1 MMKKEK
7 TNIPLSYSTVR
18 TTKSRINKGLLAIP
32 VSLLDLFPQK
42 KSKIFIIDEDGN
54 EDIKS
59 FTPYN
64 SSSRECRIGG
74 MKEFYEKYS
83 IYENDEI
90 VIQKIDDDKF
100 KLLPEKLFKNK
111 ILRYLSEFEKSK
123 NDLEANQKIND
134 ITKLT
139 NISTNEFFRNEFVKL
154 SDLDLPKRGTNE
166 RNKTKVRENVPLPM
180 RKILLSLYKGKC
192 QITQFTFLKRDGN
205 PYFEIHHIDPKIGNH
220 FKNLLVV
227 SPNTHAQ
234 FTYSKIEQKFDNDGW
249 LREVKFNNESF
260 SVFQIIND
268 LPEHFEKEVHL

>member
-1 MMKKEK
+1 MKKEK
-7 TNIPLSYSTVR
+7 TNIPLNYLTVR

-32 VSLLDLFPQK
+32 VSLIDFFPK
-42 KSKIFIIDEDGN
+42 EKSKIFVLYEDGS
-54 EDIKS
+54 EKIKS

-83 IYENDEI
+83 IYDNDEI

-100 KLLPEKLFKNK
+100 KLLPEKMFEFRMLG
-111 ILRYLSEFEKSK
+111 YLSEFEKSS
-123 NDLEANQKIND
+123 NDAEANQKIHD
-134 ITKLT
+134 IAKLA
-139 NISTNEFFRNEFVKL
+139 NITTNEMLKNAFVNL
-154 SDLDLPKRGTNE
+154 SNFDLPKRAVNE
-166 RNKTKVRENVPLPM
+166 RNKSKVNESVPLSM
-180 RKILLSLYKGKC
+180 RKILLSLYEGKC

-234 FTYSKIEQKFDNDGW
+234 FTYSKTEQTFDNEGW
-249 LREVKFNNESF
+249 LREVKFNNKSF
-260 SVFQIIND
+260 SVFQIIDD
-268 LPEHFEKEVHL
+268 LPKHFEKEVHL

>member
-1 MMKKEK
+1 MKKEK

-32 VSLLDLFPQK
+32 VSLLYLFPQK
-42 KSKIFIIDEDGN
+42 KSQIFIIDEDGN

-111 ILRYLSEFEKSK
+111 ILRYLSEFEKSN
-123 NDLEANQKIND
+123 NDLEANQKINE
-134 ITKLT
+134 ITKLA
-139 NISTNEFFRNEFVKL
+139 NISTNEFSRNEFVNL
-154 SDLDLPKRGTNE
+154 SDLDLPKRAANE
-166 RNKTKVRENVPLPM
+166 RNKTKVSENVPFSM
-180 RKILLSLYKGKC
+180 RKILLSLYEGKC
-192 QITQFTFLKRDGN
+192 QITQFTFLKKDGN
-205 PYFEIHHIDPKIGNH
+205 PYFEIHHIDPKVGNH

-260 SVFQIIND
+260 PVFQIVDD